1 MSSGVRDLPEDE
13 SSDVLKGTALDIYR
27 LLLRSRKSLGIREIQ
42 RALKLSSPS
51 VAQYHISK
59 LEHAGLLKKEA
70 GNYTVDK
77 LILENCVKI
86 SRFLIPRY
94 LLYLSFA
101 ITILLIELTFL
112 RPLVFNGEYFF
123 YVSVTALSVLV
134 FLYETIKVW
143 RKGSL

>member
-94 LLYLSFA
+94 LFYLSFA
-101 ITILLIELTFL
+101 ITILLIELTVL

>member
-1 MSSGVRDLPEDE
+1 MSLGVRDLPEDD

-59 LEHAGLLKKEA
+59 LEHAGLLKKEG

-77 LILENCVKI
+77 VILENCIKI

-94 LLYLSFA
+94 LLYLSFS
-101 ITILLIELTFL
+101 ITILLIELTIL

-123 YVSVTALSVLV
+123 YVLVTAIAVLV

>member
-1 MSSGVRDLPEDE
+1 MSSGIRDLPEDE

-94 LLYLSFA
+94 LFYLSFA
-101 ITILLIELTFL
+101 ITILLIELTVL

>member
-51 VAQYHISK
+51 VAQYNISK

-86 SRFLIPRY
+86 NRFLIPRY

-101 ITILLIELTFL
+101 TTILLIELTVL

>member
-51 VAQYHISK
+51 VAQYRISK

-94 LLYLSFA
+94 LFYLSFA
-101 ITILLIELTFL
+101 ITILLIELTVL

>member
-1 MSSGVRDLPEDE
+1 MSLGVRDLPEDE

-59 LEHAGLLKKEA
+59 LEHAGLLKKES

-123 YVSVTALSVLV
+123 YVSVTAIAVLV

>member
-27 LLLRSRKSLGIREIQ
+27 LLLRSRKSLGVREIQ

-94 LLYLSFA
+94 LFYLSFA
-101 ITILLIELTFL
+101 ITILLIELTVL